1 MSKKTKTP
9 EAPNY
14 AGLAQQQAE
23 QAKGA
28 WNAQLQAN
36 RPNQT
41 NQFGSLTWEQDPTTG
56 EWTQSTQLNQP
67 QQDIFNQ
74 QQANQ
79 QQIANTGGGL
89 LGGFDASQVDL
100 SGASKMPGVVDY
112 SSLGAMPQVGQYN
125 QQATDLYN
133 QLAAPQ
139 LQRQRAAKEAQMAA
153 MGLGMGSGQA
163 YNTQQELLN
172 DSENRSALQAAQ
184 AGIQQGNTMFGQG
197 MQGYQQGVQN
207 LNNQFQQGMGLH
219 QQGVQD
225 ILAQKQANLGQLS
238 GIMGLGQAMGVPQFN
253 QFGQAGAYQTPDL
266 MGAAQNQYGANL
278 DKTNA
283 ANADKAN
290 TMKTVGTVASI
301 AAMAGF

>member
-14 AGLAQQQAE
+14 SALASQQAE
-23 QAKGA
+23 MANKNWQT
-28 WNAQLQAN
+28 QLQAN
-36 RPNQT
+36 RPNQS
-41 NQFGSLTWEQDPTTG
+41 NQFGTSTWEQDPTTG
-56 EWTQSTQLNQP
+56 QWSQSTQLNQP

-79 QQIANTGGGL
+79 QQIANMGGGM
-89 LGGFDASQVDL
+89 LGGFDTSQIDL
-100 SGASKMPGVVDY
+100 SKAPGM
-112 SSLGAMPQVGQYN
+112 GTVGGFN

-153 MGLGMGSGQA
+153 MGMSLGSGQA

-172 DSENRSALQAAQ
+172 DSANRSAMMAAQ
-184 AGIQQGNTMFGQG
+184 AGIQQGNTMFGQ
-197 MQGYQQGVQN
+197 QN
-207 LNNQFQQGMGLH
+207 QLH

-225 ILAQKQANLGQLS
+225 ILSQRQANLGQLS
-238 GIMGLGQAMGVPQFN
+238 GLMGLGQQMGVPQFEN
-253 QFGQAGAYQTPDL
+253 FTGAGQLTTPDL

-301 AAMAGF
+301 AAAAF

>member
-14 AGLAQQQAE
+14 SALASQQAE
-23 QAKGA
+23 MANKNWQT
-28 WNAQLQAN
+28 QLQAN
-36 RPNQT
+36 RPNQS
-41 NQFGSLTWEQDPTTG
+41 NQFGTSTWEQDPTTG
-56 EWTQSTQLNQP
+56 QWSQSTQLNQP

-79 QQIANTGGGL
+79 QQIANMGGGML
-89 LGGFDASQVDL
+89 GEFDTSQIDLSKAPGMGTVGGF
-100 SGASKMPGVVDY
+100 
-112 SSLGAMPQVGQYN
+112 N

-133 QLAAPQ
+133 QLAQPQ
-139 LQRQRAAKEAQMAA
+139 LDRQRAAKEAQMAA
-153 MGLGMGSGQA
+153 MGLSLGSGQA

-172 DSENRSALQAAQ
+172 DSANRSAMMAAQ
-184 AGIQQGNTMFGQG
+184 AGIQQGNTMFGQ
-197 MQGYQQGVQN
+197 QN
-207 LNNQFQQGMGLH
+207 QLH

-225 ILAQKQANLGQLS
+225 ILSQRQANLGQLS
-238 GIMGLGQAMGVPQFN
+238 GLMGLGQQMGVPQFEN
-253 QFGQAGAYQTPDL
+253 FTGAGQLTTPDL

-301 AAMAGF
+301 AAAAF

>member
-14 AGLAQQQAE
+14 SALASQQAE
-23 QAKGA
+23 MANKNWQT
-28 WNAQLQAN
+28 QLQAN
-36 RPNQT
+36 RPNQY
-41 NQFGSLTWEQDPTTG
+41 NQFGSSTWEQDPATG
-56 EWTQSTQLNQP
+56 QWTQRTQLNQP

-79 QQIANTGGGL
+79 QQIANMGGGL
-89 LGGFDASQVDL
+89 LGSFDTSQVDL
-100 SGASKMPGVVDY
+100 SKAPGM
-112 SSLGAMPQVGQYN
+112 GTVGGFN

-153 MGLGMGSGQA
+153 MGLSLGSGKA
-163 YNTQQELLN
+163 YDTQQELLN
-172 DSENRSALQAAQ
+172 DSANRSAMMAEQ
-184 AGIQQGNTMFGQG
+184 AGIQQGNTMFGQ
-197 MQGYQQGVQN
+197 QN
-207 LNNQFQQGMGLH
+207 QLH

-225 ILAQKQANLGQLS
+225 ILSQKQANLGQLS
-238 GIMGLGQAMGVPQFN
+238 GLMGLGQQMGVPQFEN
-253 QFGQAGAYQTPDL
+253 FTGAGALATPDM

-301 AAMAGF
+301 AAAAF

>member
-1 MSKKTKTP
+1 MGKKTKTP

-14 AGLAQQQAE
+14 SVLANQQAE
-23 QAKGA
+23 MANKN
-28 WNAQLQAN
+28 WNTQLQAN
-36 RPNQT
+36 RPNQY
-41 NQFGSLTWEQDPTTG
+41 NQFGSSTWEQDPATG
-56 EWTQSTQLNQP
+56 QWTQRTQLNQP

-79 QQIANTGGGL
+79 QQVANIGGGL
-89 LGGFDASQVDL
+89 LGSFDASQVDL
-100 SGASKMPGVVDY
+100 SGAP
-112 SSLGAMPQVGQYN
+112 AMGQVGQFN

-153 MGLGMGSGQA
+153 MGLSLGSGQA

-172 DSENRSALQAAQ
+172 DSENRSAMMGAQ
-184 AGIQQGNTMFGQG
+184 AGIQQGNTMFGQ
-197 MQGYQQGVQN
+197 QN
-207 LNNQFQQGMGLH
+207 QLH

-225 ILAQKQANLGQLS
+225 ILSQKQANLGQLS
-238 GIMGLGQAMGVPQFN
+238 GLMGLGQQMGVPQFEN
-253 QFGQAGAYQTPDL
+253 FTGAGALTTPDM
-266 MGAAQNQYGANL
+266 MGAAQSQYGANM

-301 AAMAGF
+301 AAAAF

>member
-1 MSKKTKTP
+1 MGKKTKTP

-14 AGLAQQQAE
+14 SALAGQQQTANE
-23 QAKGA
+23 QA
-28 WNAQLQAN
+28 WNQTLQAN
-36 RPNQT
+36 RPNQS
-41 NQFGSLTWEQDPTTG
+41 NQFGSSTWEQDPTTG
-56 EWTQSTQLNQP
+56 QWTQRTQLNQP

-79 QQIANTGGGL
+79 GQLASMVGGL
-89 LGGFDASQVDL
+89 MGGLDTSQIDL
-100 SGASKMPGVVDY
+100 SGAPGMPT
-112 SSLGAMPQVGQYN
+112 VGQYN
-125 QQATDLYN
+125 QQATDLFN
-133 QLAAPQ
+133 QLAEPGLSRAESA
-139 LQRQRAAKEAQMAA
+139 QRARAAA
-153 MGLGMGSGQA
+153 MGIPEFGSQAGTTMNQQLADARARSGMMG
-163 YNTQQELLN
+163 
-172 DSENRSALQAAQ
+172 AQ